1 MNQSHSLL
9 EIAQQAREAAGYLAG
24 LDGTGRR
31 RALEEVARAL
41 EAAAPDI
48 VAANRADLAAAQG
61 EGISKALYAR
71 LKLDEAKLQAEIAG
85 VRSVG
90 RLPDPV
96 GRVEIRRELDTDLV
110 LRKVTCPVGV
120 LGIIFESRPDAA
132 IQISALAIMSGNGAI
147 LKGGRE
153 SEQSCRAIIQAVQM
167 GLVAAGVSPAAVQ
180 LLTTREEIAE
190 LLGLDAY
197 VDLIIPRGSNSF
209 VRYVRENTRIPVLG
223 HADGLCHLYVDRA
236 ADVERAVRL
245 AVDSKVQYPAACN
258 AIETLLVHG
267 EIAAGFLPAATAA
280 LRAAGVT
287 LRVDEVSRQILEQA
301 TGEAGGEDANAVD
314 AARAAGA
321 GAHAVQGVEDATDAD
336 WSAEYLDLTLAV
348 KVVDSLEEAIAH
360 INRYGSRHTDAI
372 ATEDPA
378 AAAEFLSRVDSA
390 GVYHNASTRF
400 ADGFRYG
407 FGAEVGISTQKMPP
421 RGPVGLDGLV
431 TYKYLIS
438 GSGQVVADYSGPNA
452 RPFTHKDL

>member
-1 MNQSHSLL
+1 MTLPQSLT
-9 EIAQQAREAAGYLAG
+9 EIARETRDAARGLAALPGEA
-24 LDGTGRR
+24 RR
-31 RALEEVARAL
+31 RTLEEVARAL
-41 EAAAPDI
+41 EAAAPQI
-48 VAANRADLAAAQG
+48 VAANQADLAAAEA

-71 LKLDEAKLQAEIAG
+71 LKLDETKLHAEIAG
-85 VRSVG
+85 VRNVG

-96 GRVEIRRELDTDLV
+96 GRVEINRELDAGLV
-110 LRKVTCPVGV
+110 LKKVTCPVGV

-153 SEQSCRAIIQAVQM
+153 SEQSCRAIVRAVKA
-167 GLVAAGVSPAAVQ
+167 GLAAAGVDPAALQ

-190 LLGLDAY
+190 LLGLDEF

-209 VRYVRENTRIPVLG
+209 VRYVQANTRIPVLG

-236 ADVERAVRL
+236 ADLERAVEL
-245 AVDSKVQYPAACN
+245 AVDSKAQYPAACN
-258 AIETLLVHG
+258 AIETLLVHR
-267 EIAAGFLPAATAA
+267 EIAAGFLPAAAAA
-280 LRAAGVT
+280 LRAAGVS
-287 LRVDEVSRQILEQA
+287 LRADQE
-301 TGEAGGEDANAVD
+301 
-314 AARAAGA
+314 ARAWIPDA
-321 GAHAVQGVEDATDAD
+321 QPATDAD
-336 WSAEYLDLTLAV
+336 WAAEYLDLVLAV
-348 KVVDSLEEAIAH
+348 KVVGSLDEAISH

-372 ATEDPA
+372 ATEDAA

-431 TYKYLIS
+431 TYKYLLE
-438 GSGQVVADYSGPNA
+438 GSGQVVADYTGAKA